1 MAEKGLEQL
10 ANIDTN
16 ARRDK
21 FAAINRDGYK
31 NPAMFEL
38 EPSYLKTSTYN
49 KEELTPEQWKRK
61 ITELALRLGRTV
73 KKGPEP
79 LENEE
84 AIRIF
89 EELVGSISEAEQ
101 TVLFYEND
109 PSRPVKL
116 DVMTHLNLDF
126 TLILEDA
133 IEAIERRGVNMQQ
146 KEEENMFQNGKFTA
160 EDQSRVRNIFLTN
173 KDNNQQVDVVAKR
186 IRLSR
191 VQANPFEELQI
202 MQKMQAAGLPS
213 PKPIASLEAKGNYY
227 VLMEKVAG
235 VNLKKVIKKPELL
248 KEVMGEENFN
258 PDQIEE
264 YIEQIR
270 EIMVSIE
277 ASYLQEGILRKNFQ
291 RDTQDIMVDYDR
303 GSKKWVVTP
312 IDFEPVRLINP
323 VD

>member
-1 MAEKGLEQL
+1 MEKGLEQL

-31 NPAMFEL
+31 KPAMFEL
-38 EPSYLKTSTYN
+38 EPSYLKTAEFN
-49 KEELTPEQWKRK
+49 KADLTPDQWRRK

-79 LENEE
+79 LDNEE
-84 AIRIF
+84 AIKIF

-101 TVLFYEND
+101 TVMFYEND
-109 PSRPVKL
+109 PSQPVKL
-116 DVMTHLNLDF
+116 DVMTDLKLDF
-126 TLILEDA
+126 SLIVEDV
-133 IEAIERRGVNMQQ
+133 IEAIEKRGINMQQ
-146 KEEENMFQNGKFTA
+146 KEEEKMFRDGKFTA

-173 KDNNQQVDVVAKR
+173 KDNGQQVDIVAKR

-191 VQANPFEELQI
+191 VQSNPFEELQI
-202 MQKMQAAGLPS
+202 MQKIQAAGLPS
-213 PKPIASLEAKGNYY
+213 PKPIASLEARGNYY
-227 VLMEKVAG
+227 VLMEKVGG
-235 VNLKKVIKKPELL
+235 VNLKKILKKPELL

-258 PDQIEE
+258 PDKIDE
-264 YIEQIR
+264 YIEKIR
-270 EIMVSIE
+270 EIMISIE

-291 RDTQDIMVDYDR
+291 RDTQDIMVDYDKD
-303 GSKKWVVTP
+303 SNKWIITP
-312 IDFEPVRLINP
+312 IDFEPVRLLKT